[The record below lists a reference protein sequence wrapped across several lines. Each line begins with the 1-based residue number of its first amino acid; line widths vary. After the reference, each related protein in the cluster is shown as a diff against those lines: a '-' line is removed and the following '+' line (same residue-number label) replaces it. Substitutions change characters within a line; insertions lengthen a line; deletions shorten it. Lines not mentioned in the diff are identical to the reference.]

1 MIDAIFHLAAT
12 AQLPDALTDEDGK
25 PLLTDP
31 QASNA
36 ASGRLHY
43 VRMLPAQLDEWRPHA
58 TVLAEATYTGTGTAA
73 RVFEQIQGN
82 GDKLA
87 LYSSVYNLDPIEVSD
102 GEGGT
107 MTITPPFKFGMLAES
122 TLPVP
127 ASVSARQGMEQLI
140 RLGLDEQVDTAID
153 EIEDPIQRKIV
164 RNWFEKAGEW
174 ERDNP
179 QFVAL
184 SEKLGL
190 SAEQSDDYM
199 REAATL

>member
-1 MIDAIFHLAAT
+1 MQRIDAIIHTSDINAITEELKQSEPQVANG
-12 AQLPDALTDEDGK
+12 DA
-25 PLLTDP
+25 
-31 QASNA
+31 
-36 ASGRLHY
+36 RLHY
-43 VRMLPAQLDEWRPHA
+43 VRVKPDQLASLSEHY
-58 TVLAEATYTGTGTAA
+58 TVLAQSQYTGTGTAA
-73 RVFEQIQGN
+73 RLYQQIK
-82 GDKLA
+82 DDADLLA
-87 LYSSVYNLDPIEVSD
+87 MYESVYDTSPRMVDD

-107 MTITPPFKFGMLAES
+107 TTVTPPFAFGMLAES
-122 TLPVP
+122 AVPVP
-127 ASVSARQGMEQLI
+127 ASVTSRQGMEQLI

-199 REAATL
+199 RQAATL

>member
-1 MIDAIFHLAAT
+1 MSKIDAILF
-12 AQLPDALTDEDGK
+12 TDNNDSED
-25 PLLTDP
+25 LRQVSP
-31 QASNA
+31 QAANGSK
-36 ASGRLHY
+36 RLHY

-58 TVLAEATYTGTGTAA
+58 TVLAEAPYTGTGTAA
-73 RVFEQIQGN
+73 RVYQQIQDDPG
-82 GDKLA
+82 KLA
-87 LYSSVYNLDPIEVSD
+87 IYESVYDTAPREVSD

-107 MTITPPFKFGMLAES
+107 HTVMPPFAFGMLAES

-199 REAATL
+199 RQAATL

>member
-1 MIDAIFHLAAT
+1 MIDAILHLPNAT
-12 AQLPDALTDEDGK
+12 QIPEPLADEDGN
-25 PLLTDP
+25 LALGDP
-31 QASNA
+31 QTVN
-36 ASGRLHY
+36 GEGDRLHY
-43 VRMLPAQLDEWRPHA
+43 VRMLPAQLDEWRSHA

-73 RVFEQIQGN
+73 RVYQQIQDDPG
-82 GDKLA
+82 KLA
-87 LYSSVYNLDPIEVSD
+87 IYESVYDTAPREVGD

-107 MTITPPFKFGMLAES
+107 MTITPPFAFGMLAES
-122 TLPVP
+122 KLPVP

-199 REAATL
+199 RQAATL

>member
-1 MIDAIFHLAAT
+1 MLDIIGTLYNVDNSD
-12 AQLPDALTDEDGK
+12 PDAPVSTPLAGYHINATRKIKGADAYLVEPLTPRRVFAGIKTYHYTFADEDKARQVIGYDDEAGYAPEFEPK
-25 PLLTDP
+25 P
-31 QASNA
+31 
-36 ASGRLHY
+36 
-43 VRMLPAQLDEWRPHA
+43 V
-58 TVLAEATYTGTGTAA
+58 
-73 RVFEQIQGN
+73 
-82 GDKLA
+82 
-87 LYSSVYNLDPIEVSD
+87 
-102 GEGGT
+102 
-107 MTITPPFKFGMLAES
+107 
-122 TLPVP
+122 PVP

-164 RNWFEKAGEW
+164 RNWFQKAGEW